1 MDFVSP
7 SVRLQ
12 MLREEIKLILDQERL
27 DQRTSDRSDV
37 ERASHSSRMSRLL
50 RIRKELRQMQNLGD
64 SRVIS

>member
-1 MDFVSP
+1 MDFVSR

-12 MLREEIKLILDQERL
+12 MLREEIKLILDQEL
-27 DQRTSDRSDV
+27 LYQRTSDRSDV